1 MNDQYIF
8 HSDASHGWIEV
19 KYSELVRLGIDHV
32 ISDFSYIKGDT
43 VYLEEDSDWSK
54 WDKAK
59 KQRGEAYKVIER
71 YQKNSYVRNY
81 RRYTPL
87 RRSA

>member
-1 MNDQYIF
+1 MNDQYIC
-8 HSDASHGWIEV
+8 HSDAAHGWIEV
-19 KYSELVRLGIDHV
+19 KYSELVRLGIDHA
-32 ISDFSYIKGDT
+32 ISDCSFIHGDT
-43 VYLEEDSDWSK
+43 VYIEQDSDWSK

-59 KQRGEAYKVIER
+59 KQRGESYKVIER
-71 YQKNSYVRNY
+71 YQENSYVRNY